1 MKILYVRDRQWHFVW
16 KRVSL
21 VYLSFCHFFFYFCL
35 IIGKALLVTSAELY
49 CFSLLSAWNN
59 LELEYLQIIL
69 VYPSSLY
76 NSFYSNFKIEFHTKR
91 KRKQQ

>member
-1 MKILYVRDRQWHFVW
+1 MLEIDSDILYENVCLLYTCHFVI
-16 KRVSL
+16 
-21 VYLSFCHFFFYFCL
+21 FFYFCL
-35 IIGKALLVTSAELY
+35 IIGKALLVTRSAELC
-49 CFSLLSAWNN
+49 CFFLLSAWNN

>member
-16 KRVSL
+16 KRVSIL
-21 VYLSFCHFFFYFCL
+21 VILSFFFYFCL
-35 IIGKALLVTSAELY
+35 IIGKALLVTSAELC
-49 CFSLLSAWNN
+49 CFFLLSAWNN

-69 VYPSSLY
+69 VYPSYSLY

>member
-16 KRVSL
+16 KRVSIL
-21 VYLSFCHFFFYFCL
+21 VILSFFFYFCL
-35 IIGKALLVTSAELY
+35 IIGKALLVTRSAELC
-49 CFSLLSAWNN
+49 CFFLLSAWNN